1 MALKIQTTGLE
12 QYAPGGQARLKQLVV
27 GGPGSGKTRMAS
39 YWPRPIYAD
48 CERGLASV
56 ADRQVPFVTIKNSQ
70 DMLDFLEFL
79 KNESLKPA
87 QFRNYDTVV
96 IDTLDAFHRK
106 IKDEWIQKEN
116 KQTFTGWEAWAYLN
130 NKHQMLMTRLLNLD
144 MNVIINVHYKDKVV
158 KDDETGRES
167 REIML
172 QLSGE
177 SADTTFNDFDLVGW
191 LGTYWDKDSEGQR
204 VERRGLTF
212 KRVPDKPFLKD
223 RLHITPPWMEITFA
237 DEDYSNLFSALEAKF
252 STLEQGQEVGEV
264 PDFNDFGAAPSPSVV
279 TPFSSGSG
287 ALPPMDPKEVPLEQH
302 DKPTLQVI
310 ARELGVVFRG
320 NTLKSELVALIKE
333 KQAVKAAGDAEPAS
347 EPAPEPTPDPEPTP
361 TPVADAPAASTP
373 VETVETS
380 VGTTTVDTATG
391 ELPPVEPSADDA
403 VAALTAGLG
412 AEVISEEPAPEAPQ
426 VPEAPAP
433 APVAAQAA
441 DTCEECGTDLSTQTP
456 DYVKLAFIKYRKRL
470 CDEHYQ
476 ARKKQ

>member
-1 MALKIQTTGLE
+1 
-12 QYAPGGQARLKQLVV
+12 
-27 GGPGSGKTRMAS
+27 MAS

-56 ADRQVPFVTIKNSQ
+56 ADRQVPFVAIKNSQ

-79 KNESLKPA
+79 KNESMKPA
-87 QFRNYDTVV
+87 QFRNYDTAV

-144 MNVIINVHYKDKVV
+144 MNVIINVHYKDKIV

-212 KRVPDKPFLKD
+212 KRSPDKPFLKD
-223 RLHITPPWMEITFA
+223 RLHITPQWMDITFA
-237 DEDYSNLFSALEAKF
+237 DADYTNLFSALEAKF

-264 PDFNDFGAAPSPSVV
+264 PDSNDFGTAPSLSVV
-279 TPFSSGSG
+279 TPFGSGSG
-287 ALPPMDPKEVPLEQH
+287 ALPPVDPKEVPLEQH
-302 DKPTLQVI
+302 DKPTLQVM
-310 ARELGVVFRG
+310 ARELGLTIRG
-320 NTLKSELVALIKE
+320 NTLKSELVTMIREA
-333 KQAVKAAGDAEPAS
+333 QAAKDAKPAS
-347 EPAPEPTPDPEPTP
+347 EAAPEPTPDPEPTP
-361 TPVADAPAASTP
+361 TPVVDAPVVSTP
-373 VETVETS
+373 VETVET
-380 VGTTTVDTATG
+380 VDGTSTVDTATG
-391 ELPPVEPSADDA
+391 ELPPTEPASVDAAVE
-403 VAALTAGLG
+403 ALKALG

-426 VPEAPAP
+426 VPEAATP
-433 APVAAQAA
+433 APVATQADA
-441 DTCEECGTDLSTQTP
+441 TCEECGTDLSTQTP